1 MCFTHCKVYDK
12 SWSFFQENS
21 ENQILLVIIS
31 IHKSNVIQSLKGY
44 QLESEGLRSRHT
56 YVVDLNQK
64 TWREVGNLHVPRYGH
79 SCGKFTLNNGTEVII
94 VAGGQTGTN
103 MASKIRHIEVFDIQV
118 RYKKIFALLENS
130 IWFVK

>member
-1 MCFTHCKVYDK
+1 M
-12 SWSFFQENS
+12 
-21 ENQILLVIIS
+21 
-31 IHKSNVIQSLKGY
+31 
-44 QLESEGLRSRHT
+44 
-56 YVVDLNQK
+56 
-64 TWREVGNLHVPRYGH
+64 PRYGH